1 LTKFIA
7 ITLYIIFLAPF
18 LAIMIGEPI
27 SRFFG
32 LDPFAD
38 MFVQIAVF
46 GLLCLPLKLL
56 MSKREPEQQQ
66 DVS

>member
-1 LTKFIA
+1 MKKFVA
-7 ITLYIIFLAPF
+7 ITLYVILAAPI

-32 LDPFAD
+32 LGPFAD

-46 GLLCLPLKLL
+46 FVLCIPLWLLRGKPA
-56 MSKREPEQQQ
+56 EPAGSEP
-66 DVS
+66 S